1 MTGIGNCVRGWLRRT
16 CLQYRGKTGDVKGW
30 RELRLTKVRFFPT
43 GAQLPPAAE
52 RDYQNRFSSAETTR
66 IGIELSFVHPGLSK
80 SGEVPIDCYYLA
92 STGSI
97 FGILSFVYALSPP
110 ATSGSG
116 AIGLGWDQPGRWSKG
131 EYLAICQIH
140 GRPISV
146 DRFTV
151 W

>member
-1 MTGIGNCVRGWLRRT
+1 V
-16 CLQYRGKTGDVKGW
+16 Y
-30 RELRLTKVRFFPT
+30 
-43 GAQLPPAAE
+43 
-52 RDYQNRFSSAETTR
+52 
-66 IGIELSFVHPGLSK
+66 PGLSK

-92 STGSI
+92 STGYVL
-97 FGILSFVYALSPP
+97 GTLSFVYKLEPP

-116 AIGLGWDQPGRWSKG
+116 AQGLGWDQPGRWSKG
-131 EYLAICQIH
+131 DYLAICQIH